1 MLRML
6 LILSLGACATDS
18 VSQPPPMGP
27 QQPAV
32 ATTPG
37 QPGAAQDA
45 LLHNHAVGCTPQ
57 MGPRLRPEPCTH
69 H

>member
-6 LILSLGACATDS
+6 LILSLGACAHDS
-18 VSQPPPMGP
+18 VSRPPAQP

-37 QPGAAQDA
+37 QPGSGQAALMHD
-45 LLHNHAVGCTPQ
+45 HAIGCTAGNF
-57 MGPRLRPEPCTH
+57 GPRLRTPPCTQH
-69 H
+69 